1 MLVVDV
7 GNTCTTLA
15 AVGETVVR
23 LETLPSDDPG
33 RVLAAVRTHLSFP
46 DEPVAVASVVPLVGD
61 PLLAALPGARPADHR
76 AALPFETT
84 VVRPEAVG
92 ADRYCNMTA
101 AVAAGWRHALVV
113 DAGTATTFDVLRDG
127 VFVGGLI
134 APGLDFAG
142 RALGERA
149 ARLEPVAIEPTIAT
163 PRTDT
168 AGALAAGS
176 YLVGAYG
183 VLGVIAALL
192 EVAGPIP
199 VVFTGGLA
207 PLIRRCA
214 GLPPSAADWTWDPD
228 WTLRGAAL
236 LAFPPDEA

>member
-15 AVGETVVR
+15 AVDQTVVR
-23 LETLPSDDPG
+23 LETLPSGDPL
-33 RVLAAVRTHLSFP
+33 RVLAAVRAHLSCSE
-46 DEPVAVASVVPLVGD
+46 EPVAVASVVPAVGE

-76 AALPFETT
+76 AVLPFATT
-84 VVRPEAVG
+84 VARPEAVG

-134 APGLDFAG
+134 APGLEFAG

-149 ARLEPVAIEPTIAT
+149 ARLDPVTIEPTIAS
-163 PRTDT
+163 PRSDT

-183 VLGVIAALL
+183 VLGLIAALL
-192 EVAGPIP
+192 EGSGPVPVA
-199 VVFTGGLA
+199 FTGGLA
-207 PLIRRCA
+207 PAIRRCA
-214 GLPPSAADWTWDPD
+214 GLPPSAAGWIWDPD

-236 LAFPPDEA
+236 LAFPSDET